1 MALIILLILSEDDLF
16 NKSIHT
22 IMIKKL
28 TWYTERS
35 ISEISLGGLLVLVVI
50 RTIQF
55 NMTRMRDKY
64 LHTNCLAALA
74 NMSSKFHNLH
84 SYVCQRINSIFNLLA
99 KKQAKLISILNSQ
112 EFNNNVSNEEAEKKN
127 FDHVSKKKKA

>member
-1 MALIILLILSEDDLF
+1 MTLIIVLILSEDDIF
-16 NKSIHT
+16 NKTIHT
-22 IMIKKL
+22 IVRNGGNFFYYFYFYKAIKKL

-35 ISEISLGGLLVLVVI
+35 LSEISLGGLLILVLI

-74 NMSSKFHNLH
+74 NMSGKFQNLH
-84 SYVCQRINSIFNLLA
+84 PYVCQRINRYLFY
-99 KKQAKLISILNSQ
+99 
-112 EFNNNVSNEEAEKKN
+112 
-127 FDHVSKKKKA
+127 